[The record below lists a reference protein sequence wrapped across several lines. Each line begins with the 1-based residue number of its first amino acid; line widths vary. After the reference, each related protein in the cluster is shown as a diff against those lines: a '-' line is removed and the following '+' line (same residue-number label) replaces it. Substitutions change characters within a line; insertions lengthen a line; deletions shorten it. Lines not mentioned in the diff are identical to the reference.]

1 MLCGDVWDR
10 GWRGRRD
17 GREGCDGC
25 GRHAPIITMRKTKPH
40 QGGHI
45 AKKVMWGVIII

>member
-1 MLCGDVWDR
+1 MLCGDAWGGMIGV
-10 GWRGRRD
+10 GSVVGVV
-17 GREGCDGC
+17 GVVGVS
-25 GRHAPIITMRKTKPH
+25 PIITMRKTKPH

>member
-10 GWRGRRD
+10 GRRD
-17 GREGCDGC
+17 GRDKRGGVS
-25 GRHAPIITMRKTKPH
+25 PIITMRKTKPH